1 MLVGRKIGH
10 PFHREFVVGA
20 LAEDE
25 ALFFCLYDNWRL
37 MGFERLSAQ
46 FDAISLP
53 GFPRASKNAHHARIP
68 LPQIRSNP
76 KTGARSK

>member
-37 MGFERLSAQ
+37 MGFERLSAP
-46 FDAISLP
+46 I
-53 GFPRASKNAHHARIP
+53 
-68 LPQIRSNP
+68 
-76 KTGARSK
+76 